1 MEADGN
7 SRTPG
12 CGRPDDPVAALNREL
27 EGLLD
32 AILEP
37 AGWPRICSTLNQILD
52 ARLILLTFGPDGRH
66 DARFCD
72 RAVAEPVLVHLARSQ
87 VESGKSIIAY
97 MLHDADQLTFH
108 CKRKISS
115 PAQSP
120 APAPPEAQ
128 DDLRSKKALM
138 SRIYDRNGQKALLA
152 AFREAPQAP
161 FGTQELC
168 LIELLSRRL
177 NLALDC
183 AARIGEAR
191 QQAGQMRLMLQS
203 GSHLS
208 LLIDSTRR
216 IVTSCGTTLDELGL
230 NDLVEVRAGRLNILA
245 KELEEK
251 LDPLLDRLTP
261 GLLFGSGRSAKRET
275 DLSRPQELVL
285 ITQSGTPCRIV
296 MTVTG
301 QEGQEG
307 ASHVLIRIHL
317 PRNLPE
323 EIGTALQAVYGLS
336 KSEARLAFFLVV
348 SGSLT
353 DTLDSL
359 SVTRNTAKTH
369 LRRIYEKTGTRSQ
382 LELAQ
387 VIFRLASLYP

>member
-1 MEADGN
+1 
-7 SRTPG
+7 
-12 CGRPDDPVAALNREL
+12 
-27 EGLLD
+27 
-32 AILEP
+32 
-37 AGWPRICSTLNQILD
+37 Q
-52 ARLILLTFGPDGRH
+52 H
-66 DARFCD
+66 
-72 RAVAEPVLVHLARSQ
+72 
-87 VESGKSIIAY
+87 
-97 MLHDADQLTFH
+97 
-108 CKRKISS
+108 
-115 PAQSP
+115 
-120 APAPPEAQ
+120 
-128 DDLRSKKALM
+128 
-138 SRIYDRNGQKALLA
+138 
-152 AFREAPQAP
+152 
-161 FGTQELC
+161 
-168 LIELLSRRL
+168 
-177 NLALDC
+177 
-183 AARIGEAR
+183 ARIA
-191 QQAGQMRLMLQS
+191 
-203 GSHLS
+203 
-208 LLIDSTRR
+208 
-216 IVTSCGTTLDELGL
+216 
-230 NDLVEVRAGRLNILA
+230 VEVRAGRLNILA